1 MAGPARVGSDAVT
14 LAYLASG
21 LGAVAGLVLGLTGA
35 GGGVLALPLLMFG
48 LGLSIPQAAPI
59 ALLAVGLSA
68 LLGAVI
74 GLRQRIVR
82 YRAAALIGAC
92 GIATAPLGVWLSHRL
107 PAVPLAACF
116 VAVQTWVSVRL
127 WRGAD
132 PSGRPLAQ
140 CPCRLDRSTGQLH
153 WTTSCA
159 QALAGTGALAGV
171 LSGLLGVG
179 GGFVIVPALRRYTD
193 LEMNS
198 VVATSLAVIALVA
211 LATGGAT
218 MASGVGN
225 IQLAL
230 PFATGS
236 AAGLLL
242 GRRMAPRV
250 SGAALQKVFAVTG
263 FAAAMAILARS
274 HVFG

>member
-1 MAGPARVGSDAVT
+1 MT
-14 LAYLASG
+14 LPYLASG

-35 GGGVLALPLLMFG
+35 GGGVLAVPLLVFG
-48 LGLSIPQAAPI
+48 LGLSIPHAAPM

-92 GIATAPLGVWLSHRL
+92 GIVTAPLGLWISHRL
-107 PAVPLAACF
+107 PAVPLAVCF

-127 WRGAD
+127 WRGAH
-132 PSGRPLAQ
+132 PPQRPLAR

-159 QALAGTGALAGV
+159 RALAGTGALAGV

-193 LEMNS
+193 LEMNT

-218 MASGVGN
+218 MATGMGHN
-225 IQLAL
+225 ELAL

-236 AAGLLL
+236 AVGLLL
-242 GRRMAPRV
+242 GRRLAPCL
-250 SGAALQKVFAVTG
+250 SGATLQRIFAVAG
-263 FAAAMAILARS
+263 FTAAVAILARS
-274 HVFG
+274 HIFG

>member
-1 MAGPARVGSDAVT
+1 MT
-14 LAYLASG
+14 LAWLAGG

-35 GGGVLALPLLMFG
+35 GGGVLALPLLVFG

-68 LLGAVI
+68 LLGAAI

-92 GIATAPLGVWLSHRL
+92 GIITAPLGVWISQRL
-107 PAVPLAACF
+107 AAVPLAICF
-116 VAVQTWVSVRL
+116 VAVQAWVSVRL
-127 WRGAD
+127 WRGAH
-132 PSGRPLAQ
+132 PSHRPLAR
-140 CPCRLDRSTGQLH
+140 CPCRLDRTTGRLE
-153 WTTSCA
+153 WTASCA
-159 QALAGTGALAGV
+159 RALAGTGALAGV

-218 MASGVGN
+218 VARGLSTLEM
-225 IQLAL
+225 AL
-230 PFATGS
+230 PFAAGS
-236 AAGLLL
+236 AAGLLF
-242 GRRMAPRV
+242 GRRLAPML
-250 SGAALQKVFAVTG
+250 SSATLQRAFAVAG
-263 FAAAMAILARS
+263 FAAAAAILARS
-274 HVFG
+274 HIFG